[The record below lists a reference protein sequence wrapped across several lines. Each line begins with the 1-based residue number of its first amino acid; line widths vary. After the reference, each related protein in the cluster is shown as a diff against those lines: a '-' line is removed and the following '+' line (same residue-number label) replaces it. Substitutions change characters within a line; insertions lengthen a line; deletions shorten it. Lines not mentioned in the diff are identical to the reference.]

1 MSVPRVGHTAT
12 LLLNGKVLIC
22 GGADRADSLGT
33 VLDSAELYDPITET
47 FAPAAN
53 MTSPRWH
60 HSATLL
66 PDGRVLIAGGTI
78 NPNAGGA
85 SNSVL
90 SSSEI
95 YDPVA
100 GTFTAGSNMNAARMW
115 HTATL
120 LDNGNVLIAGG
131 YGGSQGVGPDVRW
144 ASAELYDPSTAT
156 FSRTGGMTTE
166 RFNHRASLLP
176 EGRVLIA
183 GGAGRIDG
191 PIPWVELYDPKSGV
205 FSLAG
210 ATGSV
215 DTVGPAIVSLLPTG
229 DVLMALDTYDSPTIN
244 ADLYDPLAALF
255 TGTGKMRV
263 PRIFTGTLLPSG
275 SVLVAGQGT
284 ADLYDPTTGAFS
296 ATADMAVPRFN
307 HTATP
312 LPNGTVLMSGG
323 ITSVAYPENNA
334 LASAEVY
341 RPN

>member
-1 MSVPRVGHTAT
+1 MMVPRVGHTAT

-33 VLDSAELYDPITET
+33 VSDSAELYDPTTET
-47 FAPAAN
+47 FAPAGN
-53 MTSPRWH
+53 MTSLRWY

-66 PDGRVLIAGGTI
+66 PDGRVLIVGGTT
-78 NPNAGGA
+78 NPNAGGTGGSA
-85 SNSVL
+85 L
-90 SSSEI
+90 SSLEI

-100 GTFTAGSNMNAARMW
+100 GTFTAGSNMSAARMW

-120 LDNGNVLIAGG
+120 LNNGNVLIAGG
-131 YGGSQGVGPDVRW
+131 YGGTQSVGPDVRW
-144 ASAELYDPSTAT
+144 TTAELYDPSTGT
-156 FSRTGGMTTE
+156 FSRTGDMTTA

-176 EGRVLIA
+176 DGKVLIT
-183 GGAGRIDG
+183 GGEGRIDG
-191 PIPWVELYDPKSGV
+191 PIPWVELYDPDSGV

-229 DVLMALDTYDSPTIN
+229 QVLMALNTYDSPTIN
-244 ADLYDPLAALF
+244 ADLYDPLTALF
-255 TGTGKMRV
+255 TGTGNMRV
-263 PRIFTGTLLPSG
+263 PRIFTGTLLTSG

-284 ADLYDPTTGAFS
+284 ADLYDPTTGTFS
-296 ATADMAVPRFN
+296 AAADMAAPRFN
-307 HTATP
+307 HTAT
-312 LPNGTVLMSGG
+312 LLGNGTVLMSGG
-323 ITSVAYPENNA
+323 MTSFAYPENA